1 MYTNDVKKVNPVHR
15 NKEAAHVVVVGGSKK
30 TKRDDSKFYAFD
42 SDNDEDEPVSSRESN
57 VKASTTE
64 DIVPKSAL
72 NPDQV
77 PDDLEQAYV
86 YHRTLI
92 ALHLLHFSKKFP
104 SALKVYSAE
113 KNVKWK
119 KKGKKS
125 TNPDEFPS
133 RFFINLF
140 KKLININAS
149 FI

>member
-1 MYTNDVKKVNPVHR
+1 MNVIKEEWVNVILVWNFR
-15 NKEAAHVVVVGGSKK
+15 MMNSRLCLRFAC
-30 TKRDDSKFYAFD
+30 T
-42 SDNDEDEPVSSRESN
+42 VSSRESN

-72 NPDQV
+72 DPNQV

-149 FI
+149 FL